1 MVDTLILVMY
11 IVVLQTSSND
21 EEAEDTMSVQN
32 KQVEATPKFSRLK
45 ENLLSLSSNESA
57 GACVVGKIANSLDEE
72 TRQAFFAVMAS
83 TASSNSIA
91 NTLREEGLVV
101 ARSTVVQKRACFTE
115 GGSHMCACFPNLYTG
130 EVK

>member
-1 MVDTLILVMY
+1 MVDSTILVMY

-21 EEAEDTMSVQN
+21 GEAEDIMSVQN
-32 KQVEATPKFSRLK
+32 KQGETTPKFSRLRD
-45 ENLLSLSSNESA
+45 NLLSLSFPAEPLFRS
-57 GACVVGKIANSLDEE
+57 VGKIANSLDEE

-91 NTLREEGLVV
+91 NTLREEGLVL

-115 GGSHMCACFPNLYTG
+115 GGSHMCACFPGLYTG
-130 EVK
+130 EAQ

>member
-1 MVDTLILVMY
+1 MVDSPILVMY

-32 KQVEATPKFSRLK
+32 KQGETTPKFSRLK
-45 ENLLSLSSNESA
+45 ENLLSLSSSDNA
-57 GACVVGKIANSLDEE
+57 GSCVVGKIANSLDEE

-91 NTLREEGLVV
+91 NTLREEGLVI
-101 ARSTVVQKRACFTE
+101 ARSTIVQKRACFTE
-115 GGSHMCACFPNLYTG
+115 GGSHMCACFPGLYTG
-130 EVK
+130 EAQ

>member
-1 MVDTLILVMY
+1 MVDSTILAMY
-11 IVVLQTSSND
+11 IVVLQTSPND
-21 EEAEDTMSVQN
+21 AEAEDTMSVQN
-32 KQVEATPKFSRLK
+32 KQGETAPKFSRLR
-45 ENLLSLSSNESA
+45 ENLLSLSSENSIGLCA
-57 GACVVGKIANSLDEE
+57 VGKIANSLDEE

-115 GGSHMCACFPNLYTG
+115 GGSHMCACFPGLYTG
-130 EVK
+130 EAQ

>member
-1 MVDTLILVMY
+1 MVDSPILVMY
-11 IVVLQTSSND
+11 IVVLQTSLNE

-32 KQVEATPKFSRLK
+32 KLGETTQKFSRLK
-45 ENLLSLSSNESA
+45 ENLISLSSNDNA
-57 GACVVGKIANSLDEE
+57 GACAVGKIANSLDEE

-115 GGSHMCACFPNLYTG
+115 GGSHMCACFPGLYSG
-130 EVK
+130 EAK